1 MAYQSQK
8 VIIFDCLEEISAVVN
23 SISNFDN
30 NNAREETALNI
41 VSFLISLLY
50 ATIIKDRGLH
60 QPWSHQQN
68 LPA

>member
-1 MAYQSQK
+1 
-8 VIIFDCLEEISAVVN
+8 LEEISAVVN